1 MDVTD
6 RQPSQPAP
14 GKAGIGSPF
23 AIGRHCPGLPER
35 HVRRARP
42 LFMNNSLISRL
53 AVAQWAVV
61 ILGILLFLFLA
72 VQFPETVVVRD
83 SVATAAQIA
92 EACLTMVHSSLTN
105 EVDDIKPD
113 DPRVPE
119 VIRALHP
126 HYIDVLP
133 NFGVEIYR
141 AEKPEEYFLMRLTH
155 PTNTWGLFIAGP
167 SVFPG
172 GGREILRIEHD

>member
-1 MDVTD
+1 M
-6 RQPSQPAP
+6 
-14 GKAGIGSPF
+14 K
-23 AIGRHCPGLPER
+23 
-35 HVRRARP
+35 RARKF
-42 LFMNNSLISRL
+42 LLI
-53 AVAQWAVV
+53 AF
-61 ILGILLFLFLA
+61 G
-72 VQFPETVVVRD
+72 VVVLLIVVGAIFIYRPPND
-83 SVATAAQIA
+83 GRTPAERRQIA
-92 EACLTMVHSSLTN
+92 EACLIMVHSSLTN

-172 GGREILRIEHD
+172 GGREIFRIEHD